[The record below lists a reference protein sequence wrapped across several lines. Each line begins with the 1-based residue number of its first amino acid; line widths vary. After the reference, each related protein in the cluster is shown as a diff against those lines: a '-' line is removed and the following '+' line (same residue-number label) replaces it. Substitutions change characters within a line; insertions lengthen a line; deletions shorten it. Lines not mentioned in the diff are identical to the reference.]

1 MPTSAAADRSDP
13 TAFQRLARLLEG
25 ERRDI
30 VVVIFYAALA
40 GAFALTLPISVGA
53 IVGLVQGGLRL
64 QPVMILIAYVVMGT
78 LVSGGLQVLQLGV
91 VERIQQRVFTRMA
104 LEFSYRLPRIR
115 YRLAMNT
122 DLPEAMNRLFEAV
135 TIQKSLSK
143 VLVDSTQAALTVL
156 AGLIVLTVYHPYFA
170 LFGVLLLAIL
180 AGVVGVSGKRGL
192 ETSLNES
199 KYKYRAVHWLEE
211 QARAYHAF
219 KFGAQS
225 GLGMRRM
232 DDILVRYLASRRE
245 HFRVLQ
251 QQASTVVVL
260 RALTVGSFLIL
271 GTRLVLGRQITLGQ
285 FVAAELVIVTVLLA
299 VEKLMLAVSAVYDL
313 LTSAEKAGH
322 IADFAVDTS
331 GTLVLPAGNEGVTI
345 ELRSVTYRYAQS
357 GTNALTDLSFK
368 IDSGERLGINGFEG
382 SGSSTLLRLLGGLL
396 SDPEGV
402 MLIDGTPLAALD
414 IPALREL
421 TGQFLAT
428 SELFEGTVEEN
439 ITVGRSY
446 IDRDMVQ
453 RAINEAGLTR
463 DIEALPQGIITPLG
477 LDTQRLPNRVA
488 LKLLFAR
495 AIVGN
500 PRLLIIDDH
509 FQNLSAD
516 DRAQL
521 IDVMVDRRR
530 TWTVAIASRDS
541 AVLNAMDR
549 VLTLANGEILSDSHN
564 VQLPDSTDV
573 TPLLI
578 VESESPRDNI

>member
-104 LEFSYRLPRIR
+104 LEFSYRLPRIQ

-156 AGLIVLTVYHPYFA
+156 AGLVVLTVYHPYFA

-232 DDILVRYLASRRE
+232 DDILVGYLASRRA

-414 IPALREL
+414 IPALRAL

-453 RAINEAGLTR
+453 RAITEAGLTR
-463 DIEALPQGIITPLG
+463 DIQALPQGIITPLG
-477 LDTQRLPNRVA
+477 LDAQRLPNRVA

-564 VQLPDSTDV
+564 VHLPDSTDV

>member
-104 LEFSYRLPRIR
+104 LEFSYRLPRIQ

-232 DDILVRYLASRRE
+232 DDILVGYLASRRE

-251 QQASTVVVL
+251 RQASTVVVL

-345 ELRSVTYRYAQS
+345 DLRSVTYRYAQS

-453 RAINEAGLTR
+453 RAITEAGLTR
-463 DIEALPQGIITPLG
+463 DIQALPQGIITPLG
-477 LDTQRLPNRVA
+477 LDAQRLPNRVA

-521 IDVMVDRRR
+521 INVMVDRRR

-564 VQLPDSTDV
+564 VHLPDSTDV